1 MVQAIKHFPY
11 PDRLK
16 YLDLPTLVHRRR
28 RADLLQVFRYF
39 SGLDHFKGENI
50 FILDRSKI
58 MRGHSLRMMKQR
70 ANTTVR
76 QKSLSFRVVNDWNS
90 LPEGVVMV
98 VSVNSFK
105 LQLEILWQDAD
116 FKYDPSGYY

>member
-16 YLDLPTLVHRRR
+16 YLDLPTLVYRRR

-39 SGLDHFKGENI
+39 SGLDHFKGEDI

-58 MRGHSLRMMKQR
+58 TRSHSLRLMKQR

-76 QKSLSFRVVNDWNS
+76 QKSLSFRVVNDQNS
-90 LPEGVVMV
+90 LPEAVVIA

-105 LQLEILWQDAD
+105 RQLEILWQDAD
-116 FKYDPSGYY
+116 FKYDSSGYY